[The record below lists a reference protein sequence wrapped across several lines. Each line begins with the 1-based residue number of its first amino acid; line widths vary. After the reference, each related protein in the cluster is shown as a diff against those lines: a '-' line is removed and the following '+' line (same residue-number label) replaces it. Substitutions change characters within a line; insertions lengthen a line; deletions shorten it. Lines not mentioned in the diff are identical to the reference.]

1 MTDKQKI
8 LDMLRGGQLSVQESL
23 NLLEALE
30 FPKSGAPPSPPRP
43 PAGIAKMLRIT
54 VDGKDVKV
62 KVNVPV
68 SLAKF
73 AFKFVP
79 LEAREELEEQGI
91 DIAEI
96 LDQLKGE
103 LPEGRLVDVEV
114 SDASKFGDDGK
125 LSGPMRVVI
134 EVV

>member
-30 FPKSGAPPSPPRP
+30 FPKSGTPPSPPRP